1 MAHIFYA
8 LDMPSS
14 VVATMHYD
22 VNKETLR
29 IVFVSGL
36 VYDYL
41 KVPVEVYQAMKKSG
55 SKGTYLNTHI
65 KGNYDFKKI
74 A

>member
-1 MAHIFYA
+1 MAHIFYGMA
-8 LDMPSS
+8 MPSS
-14 VVATMHYD
+14 VIATMHYD
-22 VNKETLR
+22 ANKETLR
-29 IVFVSGL
+29 IVFVSGF

-41 KVPVEVYQAMKKSG
+41 KVPVEVYLAMKKSG